1 VNVKKTFISCKKVKG
16 LEYQFLVV
24 ISNQRTKPFSFC
36 LWSNELIAHLH
47 DSQNKK
53 KDYGKEKHCEN
64 KTKDYGKKDFR
75 VLLKIF
81 FDRKKNNQ
89 AKKSQMR

>member
-1 VNVKKTFISCKKVKG
+1 
-16 LEYQFLVV
+16 
-24 ISNQRTKPFSFC
+24 
-36 LWSNELIAHLH
+36 LH

>member
-1 VNVKKTFISCKKVKG
+1 MSLLRICMIVKT
-16 LEYQFLVV
+16 
-24 ISNQRTKPFSFC
+24 R
-36 LWSNELIAHLH
+36 
-47 DSQNKK
+47 K

-75 VLLKIF
+75 VLLNIF

>member
-1 VNVKKTFISCKKVKG
+1 MIVKT
-16 LEYQFLVV
+16 
-24 ISNQRTKPFSFC
+24 R
-36 LWSNELIAHLH
+36 
-47 DSQNKK
+47 K
-53 KDYGKEKHCEN
+53 KDYGKEKHCKN

-75 VLLKIF
+75 VLLNIF